1 MPNTKTIFPPK
12 QTGSAVWIGS
22 DLAKRENEW
31 LAHLSP
37 ADITELERAAEPLV
51 TDSFNIGAMT
61 QAQFVLPNLSCKL
74 AVLRNELIFG
84 RGFSVLRGLPVDRYS
99 EREAATI
106 FYGIGIHLGLAR
118 SQNAAGHVLG
128 HVRNLGASSN
138 NPNVRIYQ
146 TTERQTFH
154 TDSADVVG
162 LICLHPG
169 KSGGL
174 SQLVSAQTIYNEIF
188 DNRPDL
194 LTPLLE
200 PIATDRRGEVPVGM
214 LPYLLIPVFSWFEN
228 NLTPFYQR
236 QYIDS
241 AQRFEEAP
249 RLTQKHSEALNY
261 FDDLANHPDLNL
273 TMQLE
278 KGDMQFVYNHALLH
292 DRTAFEDW
300 PEFGRKRHLLRL
312 WLSIPGDRSLPSEFA
327 TRFGSVEIGN
337 RGGIVVPGSE
347 FCVPWTTDLPSYS

>member
-1 MPNTKTIFPPK
+1 MLPNKNSTLPPK
-12 QTGSAVWIGS
+12 QTGASAWIGS
-22 DLAKRENEW
+22 DLSKRENEW
-31 LAHLSP
+31 LEHLSP
-37 ADITELERAAEPLV
+37 AEINELERAAEPLV
-51 TDSFNIGAMT
+51 NDSFNIGTMT
-61 QAQFVLPNLSCKL
+61 QAQFVLPTLSHKL
-74 AVLRNELIFG
+74 AALRNELISG
-84 RGFSVLRGLPVDRYS
+84 RGFSVLRGLPVASYS

-162 LICLHPG
+162 LICLHAG

-194 LTPLLE
+194 LAPLLD
-200 PIATDRRGEVPVGM
+200 PIATDRRGEIPDGM
-214 LPYLLIPVFSWFEN
+214 LPYLLIPVFSWFN
-228 NLTPFYQR
+228 NYLTPFYQR

-249 RLTQKHSEALNY
+249 RLTEKHSEALNY
-261 FDDLANHPDLNL
+261 FDDLANHPGLNL
-273 TMQLE
+273 SMQLE

-300 PEFGRKRHLLRL
+300 PEFDRKRHLLRL
-312 WLSIPGDRSLPSEFA
+312 WLSIPGDRPLPPEFA
-327 TRFGSVEIGN
+327 TRFGSVEVGN

-347 FCVPWTTDLPSYS
+347 FCVPWTRDLPAY

>member
-1 MPNTKTIFPPK
+1 MLTNKFIIPPQQKTAAAWK
-12 QTGSAVWIGS
+12 GR
-22 DLAKRENEW
+22 DLATRECEW
-31 LAHLSP
+31 LTQLSL
-37 ADITELERAAEPLV
+37 ADIAELERAAEPLIRE
-51 TDSFNIGAMT
+51 TFNIGTMT
-61 QAQFVLPNLSCKL
+61 KDQFVLPNLSQKIN
-74 AVLRNELIFG
+74 VLRTELISG
-84 RGFSVLRGLPVDRYS
+84 RGFSVLRGLPVANYS
-99 EREAATI
+99 EQEVATL
-106 FYGIGIHLGLAR
+106 FYGIGAHLGLAR

-128 HVRNLGASSN
+128 HVRNLGASSS

-162 LICLHPG
+162 LICLHAG

-174 SQLVSAQTIYNEIF
+174 SQLVSAQTIFNQILV
-188 DNRPDL
+188 NRPDL
-194 LTPLLE
+194 LPSLLE
-200 PIATDRRGEVPVGM
+200 PIATDRRGEVPNGM
-214 LPYLLIPVFSWFEN
+214 LPYLMIPVFSWFEN

-241 AQRFEEAP
+241 AQRFDDAP
-249 RLTQKHSEALNY
+249 RLSEKQVEALNY
-261 FDDLANHPDLNL
+261 FDSLANNPDLNL
-273 TMQLE
+273 SMQLE

-300 PEFGRKRHLLRL
+300 PEFERKRHLLRL
-312 WLSIPGDRSLPSEFA
+312 WLTIPGDRPLHPEFA

-347 FCVPWTTDLPSYS
+347 FCVPWSSDLQS